1 MFSILVFIAVY
12 IFKPALILLT
22 ILSTS
27 IAILFI
33 GQQMKNQYIPA
44 NSKPAES
51 KPSQS
56 TQEISHA

>member
-1 MFSILVFIAVY
+1 MFSTLVFIAVY

-22 ILSTS
+22 IFSTS
-27 IAILFI
+27 IATLYI

-44 NSKPAES
+44 NSQPAES
-51 KPSQS
+51 KSSQT